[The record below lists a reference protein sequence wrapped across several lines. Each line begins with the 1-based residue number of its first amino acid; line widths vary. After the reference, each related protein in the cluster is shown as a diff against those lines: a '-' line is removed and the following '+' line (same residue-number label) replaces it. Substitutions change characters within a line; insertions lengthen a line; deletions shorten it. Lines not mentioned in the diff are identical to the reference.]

1 MFIFRQASIF
11 VRYKKL
17 YQYNTINYYILYSN
31 FIIMVSKFDEIP
43 WNEIIKKEARG
54 IDDADYGEIQSV
66 DSEYV
71 LTQKGII
78 DKEFFSFPKNLAQ
91 GYDGDRVWFKV
102 TEEEARN
109 SYMQSQNVNLL
120 AQGDSSSNNIET
132 ETSDNAN
139 SLSSTKEEEEESI
152 PLMAEKLDITKTEV
166 VDEVIITKEPV
177 KDTKTEQ
184 IPVMHEELTIEI
196 RPVTNDPSSSSSS
209 YNNDSI
215 EQKKEILNPVENKI
229 NIRIPLK
236 REEVEVSRTPY
247 VKEEIVVK
255 KKPVTETRT
264 VTEEIITE
272 KVKDPQV

>member
-1 MFIFRQASIF
+1 
-11 VRYKKL
+11 
-17 YQYNTINYYILYSN
+17 
-31 FIIMVSKFDEIP
+31 MVSKFDEIP

-54 IDDADYGEIQSV
+54 IDDADFGKIQSV
-66 DSEYV
+66 DPEYV

-109 SYMQSQNVNLL
+109 SYMQSQNVDLL
-120 AQGDSSSNNIET
+120 DQGDSSSNNIET
-132 ETSDNAN
+132 ETTYDN
-139 SLSSTKEEEEESI
+139 SLSTTKTEEEKII
-152 PLMAEKLDITKTEV
+152 PLMAEKLDIAKTEV

-196 RPVTNDPSSSSSS
+196 RPVTNDQSSNI
-209 YNNDSI
+209 NNNNTSN
-215 EQKKEILNPVENKI
+215 EENEILKPVENKTH
-229 NIRIPLK
+229 IRIPLK

-255 KKPVTETRT
+255 KKPVSETQT
-264 VTEEIITE
+264 VTEELVSE
-272 KVKDPQV
+272 KIVDPQI

>member
-1 MFIFRQASIF
+1 
-11 VRYKKL
+11 
-17 YQYNTINYYILYSN
+17 
-31 FIIMVSKFDEIP
+31 MVPKFDEIP

-54 IDDADYGEIQSV
+54 IDNTDFGEIQSV
-66 DSEYV
+66 YPEYI

-78 DKEFFSFPKNLAQ
+78 DKEFFSLPKNLVQ

-102 TEEEARN
+102 TEEEARH
-109 SYMQSQNVNLL
+109 SYIQNPQNVNLD
-120 AQGDSSSNNIET
+120 QGES
-132 ETSDNAN
+132 SDNMIEKTESSEDD
-139 SLSSTKEEEEESI
+139 SLSNPKKEEEEKII

-166 VDEVIITKEPV
+166 VDEVTITKEPV

-196 RPVTNDPSSSSSS
+196 RPVINEPSSSSSL
-209 YNNDSI
+209 YNNNSK
-215 EQKKEILNPVENKI
+215 EQKKEILKPVENKT

-236 REEVEVSRTPY
+236 REEIEVSRTPY

-272 KVKDPQV
+272 KVEDPKV

>member
-1 MFIFRQASIF
+1 
-11 VRYKKL
+11 
-17 YQYNTINYYILYSN
+17 
-31 FIIMVSKFDEIP
+31 MVSKFDEIP

-54 IDDADYGEIQSV
+54 IDNADFGEIESV
-66 DSEYV
+66 HTDYI

-78 DKEFFSFPKNLAQ
+78 DKEFFSFPKNLVQ
-91 GYDGDRVWFKV
+91 GYEGDRVWLKV
-102 TEEEARN
+102 TEEEARK
-109 SYMQSQNVNLL
+109 SYLQNPPNVKLD
-120 AQGDSSSNNIET
+120 QGESSNNMIEKIET
-132 ETSDNAN
+132 NDD
-139 SLSSTKEEEEESI
+139 SLSNTKGEEVI

-196 RPVTNDPSSSSSS
+196 RPVTNNQSSLLSSNN
-209 YNNDSI
+209 YNHTSHEEN
-215 EQKKEILNPVENKI
+215 EILKPVENKT

-264 VTEEIITE
+264 ITEEIITE
-272 KVKDPQV
+272 KVEDPQG

>member
-1 MFIFRQASIF
+1 MA
-11 VRYKKL
+11 
-17 YQYNTINYYILYSN
+17 
-31 FIIMVSKFDEIP
+31 SKFDEIP

-54 IDDADYGEIQSV
+54 IDNTDFGEIQSV
-66 DSEYV
+66 DPEYV
-71 LTQKGII
+71 KTQKGII
-78 DKEFFSFPKNLAQ
+78 DKEFFSFPKNLVQ

-109 SYMQSQNVNLL
+109 SYIQNPQNVDLD
-120 AQGDSSSNNIET
+120 QGESSNNNTIEKT
-132 ETSDNAN
+132 EPTSDDDN
-139 SLSSTKEEEEESI
+139 SLSNTEEEEEEEEII
-152 PLMAEKLDITKTEV
+152 PLTAEKLDIAKTEV

-196 RPVTNDPSSSSSS
+196 RPVTNDQSSLLSS
-209 YNNDSI
+209 NNSNSD
-215 EQKKEILNPVENKI
+215 KKNELMKPVENKT

-255 KKPVTETRT
+255 KKSVSETQT
-264 VTEEIITE
+264 VMEELVSE
-272 KVKDPQV
+272 KVEDPQV

>member
-1 MFIFRQASIF
+1 
-11 VRYKKL
+11 
-17 YQYNTINYYILYSN
+17 
-31 FIIMVSKFDEIP
+31 MVSKFDEIP

-54 IDDADYGEIQSV
+54 IDNADFGEV
-66 DSEYV
+66 ENVNSEYV

-78 DKEFFSFPKNLAQ
+78 DKEFFSFPKNLVQ

-109 SYMQSQNVNLL
+109 SYMQSQNVNLD
-120 AQGDSSSNNIET
+120 QGDFSSNNIET
-132 ETSDNAN
+132 ETSTDN
-139 SLSSTKEEEEESI
+139 SLSNTKEEKII
-152 PLMAEKLDITKTEV
+152 PLMAEKLDIAKTEV

-196 RPVTNDPSSSSSS
+196 RPVTNDHQSSLQSSNI
-209 YNNDSI
+209 NNNNTSN
-215 EQKKEILNPVENKI
+215 EQNEIVKPVENKTH
-229 NIRIPLK
+229 IRIPLK

-255 KKPVTETRT
+255 KKPVSGTQT
-264 VTEEIITE
+264 VTEELVSEKII
-272 KVKDPQV
+272 DPQI

>member
-1 MFIFRQASIF
+1 
-11 VRYKKL
+11 
-17 YQYNTINYYILYSN
+17 
-31 FIIMVSKFDEIP
+31 MVSKFDEIP

-54 IDDADYGEIQSV
+54 IDDADFGEIQSV
-66 DSEYV
+66 DPEYV

-78 DKEFFSFPKNLAQ
+78 DKEFFSFPKNLVQ

-109 SYMQSQNVNLL
+109 SYMQSQNVDLL
-120 AQGDSSSNNIET
+120 DQGDSSSNNIET
-132 ETSDNAN
+132 ETTYDDN
-139 SLSSTKEEEEESI
+139 SLSNTKTEEKII
-152 PLMAEKLDITKTEV
+152 PLMAEKLDIAKTEV

-196 RPVTNDPSSSSSS
+196 RPVTNDQSSNI
-209 YNNDSI
+209 NNNNTSN
-215 EQKKEILNPVENKI
+215 EENEILKPVENKTH
-229 NIRIPLK
+229 IRIPLK

-255 KKPVTETRT
+255 KKPVSETQT
-264 VTEEIITE
+264 VTEELVSE
-272 KVKDPQV
+272 KIVDPQI

>member
-1 MFIFRQASIF
+1 
-11 VRYKKL
+11 
-17 YQYNTINYYILYSN
+17 
-31 FIIMVSKFDEIP
+31 MVSKFDQIP

-54 IDDADYGEIQSV
+54 IDDADFGEIQSV

-91 GYDGDRVWFKV
+91 GYDGDIVWFKL

-120 AQGDSSSNNIET
+120 DQGDSSSNNIET
-132 ETSDNAN
+132 ETTDDDN
-139 SLSSTKEEEEESI
+139 SLSSTKEEVI
-152 PLMAEKLDITKTEV
+152 PLMAEKLDIAKTEV

-196 RPVTNDPSSSSSS
+196 RPVSKDQSSLSSSSS
-209 YNNDSI
+209 NNNTSI
-215 EQKKEILNPVENKI
+215 EQENKTLKPVENKTH
-229 NIRIPLK
+229 IRIPLK

-255 KKPVTETRT
+255 KKPVTETQT
-264 VTEEIITE
+264 VTEEIVSERI
-272 KVKDPQV
+272 VDSPS

>member
-1 MFIFRQASIF
+1 M
-11 VRYKKL
+11 
-17 YQYNTINYYILYSN
+17 LYSD
-31 FIIMVSKFDEIP
+31 FINMVSKFDEIP

-54 IDDADYGEIQSV
+54 IDDADFGEIQSV

-78 DKEFFSFPKNLAQ
+78 DKEFFSLPKNLAQ
-91 GYDGDRVWFKV
+91 GYDGDIVWFKV

-109 SYMQSQNVNLL
+109 SYMQSQNEILD
-120 AQGDSSSNNIET
+120 QGDSSSNNIET
-132 ETSDNAN
+132 YNTDDN
-139 SLSSTKEEEEESI
+139 SLSDIKKEEKEVI

-166 VDEVIITKEPV
+166 TDEVIITKEPV

-196 RPVTNDPSSSSSS
+196 RPVTEDQSSLSSTSSSSSS
-209 YNNDSI
+209 DNNTSI
-215 EQKKEILNPVENKI
+215 EQENETLKPVENKTH
-229 NIRIPLK
+229 IRIPLK

-255 KKPVTETRT
+255 KKPVSETQT
-264 VTEEIITE
+264 VTEELVSE
-272 KVKDPQV
+272 KIVDPQI

>member
-1 MFIFRQASIF
+1 
-11 VRYKKL
+11 
-17 YQYNTINYYILYSN
+17 
-31 FIIMVSKFDEIP
+31 MVPKFDEIP

-54 IDDADYGEIQSV
+54 IDNTDFGEIQSV
-66 DSEYV
+66 DPEYV

-78 DKEFFSFPKNLAQ
+78 DKEFFSLPKNLVQ

-109 SYMQSQNVNLL
+109 SYIQNPQNVNLD
-120 AQGDSSSNNIET
+120 QGESSNNMIEKT
-132 ETSDNAN
+132 EPSEDN
-139 SLSSTKEEEEESI
+139 SLSNPKKEEEEKII

-166 VDEVIITKEPV
+166 VDEVTITKEPV

-196 RPVTNDPSSSSSS
+196 RPVINEPSSSSSL
-209 YNNDSI
+209 YNNNSK
-215 EQKKEILNPVENKI
+215 EQKNEILKPVENKT

-236 REEVEVSRTPY
+236 REEIEVSRTPY

-272 KVKDPQV
+272 KVEDPKV

>member
-1 MFIFRQASIF
+1 
-11 VRYKKL
+11 
-17 YQYNTINYYILYSN
+17 
-31 FIIMVSKFDEIP
+31 MVSKFDEIP

-54 IDDADYGEIQSV
+54 IDDADFGEIQSV
-66 DSEYV
+66 DPEYV
-71 LTQKGII
+71 LTQKGML

-109 SYMQSQNVNLL
+109 SYMQSQNVDLL
-120 AQGDSSSNNIET
+120 DQGDSSSNNIET
-132 ETSDNAN
+132 ETTYDN
-139 SLSSTKEEEEESI
+139 SLSNTKTEEEKII
-152 PLMAEKLDITKTEV
+152 PLMAEKLDIAKTEV

-196 RPVTNDPSSSSSS
+196 RPVTNNQSSLLSSNN
-209 YNNDSI
+209 YNHTSHEEN
-215 EQKKEILNPVENKI
+215 EILKPVENKT

>member
-1 MFIFRQASIF
+1 
-11 VRYKKL
+11 
-17 YQYNTINYYILYSN
+17 
-31 FIIMVSKFDEIP
+31 MVPKFDEIP

-54 IDDADYGEIQSV
+54 IDDADFGEIQSV
-66 DSEYV
+66 DPEYV

-109 SYMQSQNVNLL
+109 SYMQSQNVDLL
-120 AQGDSSSNNIET
+120 DQGDSSSNNIET
-132 ETSDNAN
+132 ETTYDN
-139 SLSSTKEEEEESI
+139 SLSNTKTEEEKII
-152 PLMAEKLDITKTEV
+152 PLMAEKLDIAKTEV

-196 RPVTNDPSSSSSS
+196 RPVTNDQSSNI
-209 YNNDSI
+209 NNNNTSN
-215 EQKKEILNPVENKI
+215 EENEILKPVENKTH
-229 NIRIPLK
+229 IRIPLK

-255 KKPVTETRT
+255 KKPVSETQT
-264 VTEEIITE
+264 VTEELVSE
-272 KVKDPQV
+272 KIVDPQI

>member
-1 MFIFRQASIF
+1 
-11 VRYKKL
+11 
-17 YQYNTINYYILYSN
+17 
-31 FIIMVSKFDEIP
+31 MVSKFDEIP

-54 IDDADYGEIQSV
+54 IDNSDFGEIQSV

-78 DKEFFSFPKNLAQ
+78 DKEFFSFPKNFAQ
-91 GYDGDRVWFKV
+91 GYDGDRVWLKV

-109 SYMQSQNVNLL
+109 SYLQNPPNIKLD
-120 AQGDSSSNNIET
+120 QGESSNNMIEKT
-132 ETSDNAN
+132 ETNDDDN
-139 SLSSTKEEEEESI
+139 SLSNIKEEKEEVI
-152 PLMAEKLDITKTEV
+152 PLMAEKLDIAKTEV
-166 VDEVIITKEPV
+166 EDEVIITKEPV

-196 RPVTNDPSSSSSS
+196 RPVINDPSSSSSS
-209 YNNDSI
+209 YNNNSI
-215 EQKKEILNPVENKI
+215 EQKKEILKPVENKI

>member
-1 MFIFRQASIF
+1 
-11 VRYKKL
+11 
-17 YQYNTINYYILYSN
+17 
-31 FIIMVSKFDEIP
+31 MVSKFDEIP

-54 IDDADYGEIQSV
+54 IDDADFGEIQSV
-66 DSEYV
+66 DPEYV

-78 DKEFFSFPKNLAQ
+78 DKEFFSFPKNLVQ

-109 SYMQSQNVNLL
+109 SYMQSQNVNLVD
-120 AQGDSSSNNIET
+120 QGDFSSNNIET
-132 ETSDNAN
+132 KTIDDN
-139 SLSSTKEEEEESI
+139 SLNNTKTEEEKII
-152 PLMAEKLDITKTEV
+152 PLMAEKLDIAKTEV

-196 RPVTNDPSSSSSS
+196 RPVTNDHQSSLQSSNI
-209 YNNDSI
+209 NNNNNNNNNNNTSN
-215 EQKKEILNPVENKI
+215 EENEILKPVENKTH
-229 NIRIPLK
+229 IRIPLK

-255 KKPVTETRT
+255 KKPVSGSQT
-264 VTEEIITE
+264 VTEELVSE
-272 KVKDPQV
+272 KIVDPKI

>member
-1 MFIFRQASIF
+1 
-11 VRYKKL
+11 
-17 YQYNTINYYILYSN
+17 
-31 FIIMVSKFDEIP
+31 MVSKFDEIP

-54 IDDADYGEIQSV
+54 IDDADFGEIQSV

-78 DKEFFSFPKNLAQ
+78 DKEFFSLPKNLAQ
-91 GYDGDRVWFKV
+91 GYDGDIVWFKV

-109 SYMQSQNVNLL
+109 SYMQSQNVILD
-120 AQGDSSSNNIET
+120 QGGSSSNNIET
-132 ETSDNAN
+132 YNTYDN
-139 SLSSTKEEEEESI
+139 SLSDIKKEEKEVI

-166 VDEVIITKEPV
+166 TDEVIITKEPV

-196 RPVTNDPSSSSSS
+196 RPVTKDQSSLSSTLSSSSSD
-209 YNNDSI
+209 NNTLI
-215 EQKKEILNPVENKI
+215 EQENETLKPVENKTH
-229 NIRIPLK
+229 IRIPLK

-255 KKPVTETRT
+255 KKPVTETQT
-264 VTEEIITE
+264 VTEEIVSERI
-272 KVKDPQV
+272 VDSPN

>member
-1 MFIFRQASIF
+1 
-11 VRYKKL
+11 
-17 YQYNTINYYILYSN
+17 
-31 FIIMVSKFDEIP
+31 MVSKFDEIP

-54 IDDADYGEIQSV
+54 IDNSDFGEIQSV

-78 DKEFFSFPKNLAQ
+78 DKEFFSFPKNFAQ

-109 SYMQSQNVNLL
+109 SYLQNPPNINLD
-120 AQGDSSSNNIET
+120 QGESSNNMIEKT
-132 ETSDNAN
+132 ETNDDDN
-139 SLSSTKEEEEESI
+139 SLSNTKEEEEEVI
-152 PLMAEKLDITKTEV
+152 PLMAEKLDIAKTEV
-166 VDEVIITKEPV
+166 EDEVIITKEPV

-196 RPVTNDPSSSSSS
+196 RPVINDPSSSSSS
-209 YNNDSI
+209 YNNNSI
-215 EQKKEILNPVENKI
+215 EQKKEILKPVENKI

>member
-1 MFIFRQASIF
+1 
-11 VRYKKL
+11 
-17 YQYNTINYYILYSN
+17 
-31 FIIMVSKFDEIP
+31 MVSKFDEIP

-54 IDDADYGEIQSV
+54 IDDADFGEIQSV

-78 DKEFFSFPKNLAQ
+78 DKEFFSLPKNLAQ
-91 GYDGDRVWFKV
+91 GYDGDIVWFKV

-109 SYMQSQNVNLL
+109 SYMQSQNVILD
-120 AQGDSSSNNIET
+120 QGGSSSNNIET
-132 ETSDNAN
+132 YNTYDN
-139 SLSSTKEEEEESI
+139 SLSDIKKEDKEEVI

-166 VDEVIITKEPV
+166 TDEVIITKEPV

-196 RPVTNDPSSSSSS
+196 RPVTKDQSSLSSTSSSSSS
-209 YNNDSI
+209 DNNTSI
-215 EQKKEILNPVENKI
+215 EQENETLKPVENKTH
-229 NIRIPLK
+229 IRIPLK

-255 KKPVTETRT
+255 KKPVTETQT
-264 VTEEIITE
+264 VTEEIVSERI
-272 KVKDPQV
+272 VDSPN

>member
-1 MFIFRQASIF
+1 
-11 VRYKKL
+11 
-17 YQYNTINYYILYSN
+17 
-31 FIIMVSKFDEIP
+31 MVSKFDEIP

-54 IDDADYGEIQSV
+54 IDDADFGEIQSV
-66 DSEYV
+66 DPEYV

-78 DKEFFSFPKNLAQ
+78 DKEFFSFPKNLVQ

-109 SYMQSQNVNLL
+109 SYMQSQNVNLD
-120 AQGDSSSNNIET
+120 QGDFSSNNIET
-132 ETSDNAN
+132 ETSTDN
-139 SLSSTKEEEEESI
+139 SLSNTKEEKII
-152 PLMAEKLDITKTEV
+152 PLMAEKLDIAKTEV

-196 RPVTNDPSSSSSS
+196 RPVTNDHQSSLQSSNI
-209 YNNDSI
+209 NNNNTSN
-215 EQKKEILNPVENKI
+215 EQNEILKPVENKTH
-229 NIRIPLK
+229 IRIPLK

-255 KKPVTETRT
+255 KKPVSGTQT
-264 VTEEIITE
+264 VTEELVSEKII
-272 KVKDPQV
+272 DPQI

>member
-1 MFIFRQASIF
+1 
-11 VRYKKL
+11 
-17 YQYNTINYYILYSN
+17 
-31 FIIMVSKFDEIP
+31 MVSKFDEIP

-54 IDDADYGEIQSV
+54 IDNADFGEIKNVNSESV
-66 DSEYV
+66 
-71 LTQKGII
+71 LAQKGLI
-78 DKEFFSFPKNLAQ
+78 DKEFFSFPKNLVQ

-109 SYMQSQNVNLL
+109 SYMQSQNVNLD
-120 AQGDSSSNNIET
+120 QGDSSSDNKIEKT
-132 ETSDNAN
+132 ETSDDEDN
-139 SLSSTKEEEEESI
+139 SLSNTKEEEQEKII

-166 VDEVIITKEPV
+166 IDEVIITKEPV

-196 RPVTNDPSSSSSS
+196 RPVTNDQSSS
-209 YNNDSI
+209 YNNSNNSM
-215 EQKKEILNPVENKI
+215 EQKKEILKPVENKT

-264 VTEEIITE
+264 VSEEIITE
-272 KVKDPQV
+272 KVEDPPL